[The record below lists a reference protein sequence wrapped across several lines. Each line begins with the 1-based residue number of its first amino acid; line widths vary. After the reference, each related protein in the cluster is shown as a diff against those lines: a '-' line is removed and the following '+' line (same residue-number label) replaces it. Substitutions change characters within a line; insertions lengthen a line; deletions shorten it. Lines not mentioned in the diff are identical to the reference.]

1 MLLRELFEA
10 PQETAVFA
18 FGRLN
23 PPTIGHQKL
32 VEKIK
37 SLGGDPFL
45 FLSQTQKPKTDPL
58 DFPTKLKFAQKFFPG
73 VTVGDQSVRT
83 IIQAMQKLE
92 QMGYKHIIYVA
103 GSDRVESFTELLQK
117 YNGKEYNFE
126 SIKVANAG
134 ARDPDK
140 DGAEGMSAS
149 KMREAAAT
157 GNFEAFVQGV
167 PDKRLAEKLYTAVRN
182 GMGVKDKEPQPQK
195 SVNEAEYDGRTVELD
210 SPIRVSGEDHAFKVY
225 VKNDKGNVVK
235 VTFGDPDMPIQ
246 RDDKESREN
255 FKSRHNCSS
264 KKDKTT
270 AGYWSCQA
278 WDPSSKW
285 V

>member
-1 MLLRELFEA
+1 MFLRQLFEA
-10 PQETAVFA
+10 PQDAAVFA
-18 FGRLN
+18 FGRMN

-37 SLGGDPFL
+37 SLPGAPFV

-58 DFPTKLKFAQKFFPG
+58 DFVTKLKFAQKFFPD
-73 VTVGDQSVRT
+73 VTVGDQKVRT
-83 IIQAMQKLE
+83 IIQAMQYLE
-92 QMGYKHIIYVA
+92 QQGFQNVIYVA
-103 GSDRVESFTELLQK
+103 GSDRVDSFDELLNK
-117 YNGKEYNFE
+117 YNGKEYNFN
-126 SIKVANAG
+126 SIKVVNAG

-140 DGAEGMSAS
+140 EGAEGMSAS

-157 GNFEAFVQGV
+157 GNFEAFAQGV
-167 PDKRLAEKLYTAVRN
+167 PDKRLAEELYKAVRN
-182 GMGVKDKEPQPQK
+182 GMGVKDKELEPQE
-195 SVNEAEYDGRTVELD
+195 SVNEAEYQGEKVTLD

-270 AGYWSCQA
+270 AGYWSCKA
-278 WDPSSKW
+278 WETGTDW